1 MKDREI
7 KLLKSNKVSVSPSSV
22 QFKKQLGSI
31 DDIQTNDSMLIDQN
45 EEMTPKPVNQSNIE
59 IQEIQPPTIH
69 SEDWGLILSPKYHPE
84 DKWKT

>member
-45 EEMTPKPVNQSNIE
+45 EETTPKPVNQSNIE
-59 IQEIQPPTIH
+59 IQEI
-69 SEDWGLILSPKYHPE
+69 
-84 DKWKT
+84 